1 MIIKPSAIALLTL
14 QTTSS
19 FHINIQSPKPK
30 PLFASTNVVLRPTE
44 NPSAFDS
51 YKIGSARVHR
61 YTSPTDTEEDD
72 TEYVMWYHGRSISN
86 NDSNLAP
93 LSTGQ
98 IGYATSRN
106 GLHWE
111 KCSTIPEDEKLCLG
125 INNEDWWTF
134 DTAHVGL
141 GQVLQPTASSPAMQT
156 DAGVYM
162 MYYMGGNKEEIPIS
176 KYLPSPS
183 DQKIMGMNMC
193 IGIAISQDGIHW
205 GRIEGDYPN
214 GSVLEPDNK
223 ELYVAW
229 PDVIKLENIY
239 VMHYSTLTESKQ
251 KCIHYATSEDGFRW
265 EKRGTCITPDQEY
278 DDNGVARSHVM
289 YDDEKKLFVMFYDGV
304 SSKDNKHRICA
315 AVSEDGVG
323 NWRKVGVV
331 LDLPEDV
338 DSWDG
343 YGLSNPHAIELDDG
357 TVRMYYIG
365 QDKNG
370 NTAVGVAR
378 GMKNEELYTFEREQ
392 AEFVFTT
399 EIDG

>member
-1 MIIKPSAIALLTL
+1 
-14 QTTSS
+14 
-19 FHINIQSPKPK
+19 
-30 PLFASTNVVLRPTE
+30 
-44 NPSAFDS
+44 
-51 YKIGSARVHR
+51 
-61 YTSPTDTEEDD
+61 
-72 TEYVMWYHGRSISN
+72 MWYHGRSISN
-86 NDSNLAP
+86 DSSNLAP

-111 KCSTIPEDEKLCLG
+111 KCSTIPDDEKLCLG
-125 INNEDWWTF
+125 MNDEDWWTF

-141 GQVLQPTASSPAMQT
+141 GQVLQPTASSQAMQT
-156 DAGVYM
+156 DTGVYM

-176 KYLPSPS
+176 NYISNSNLS

-214 GSVLEPDNK
+214 GSVLEPDEK

-229 PDVIKLENIY
+229 PDVIKLENMY
-239 VMHYSTLTESKQ
+239 VMHYSTLTTQSKE
-251 KCIHYATSEDGFRW
+251 KCIHYATSEDGFKW
-265 EKRGTCITPDQEY
+265 EKRGTCITPDKEY
-278 DDNGVARSHVM
+278 DDMGVARSHVM
-289 YDDEKKLFVMFYDGV
+289 YDDDKKLFVMFYDGV
-304 SSKDNKHRICA
+304 SGKDNKHRICA
-315 AVSEDGVG
+315 AVSEDGIG
-323 NWRKVGVV
+323 NWRKVGIV
-331 LDLPEDV
+331 LDLPEDNEE
-338 DSWDG
+338 WDG
-343 YGLSNPHAIELDDG
+343 HGLSNPHAIELDDG

-392 AEFVFTT
+392 AEFVFTDL
-399 EIDG
+399 DG